1 MADIPLWYRPYVEV
15 FDDEDDDKDIYPAET
30 AEKVVH
36 ISPEVIL
43 NQDDIRKIQL
53 AKSAIA
59 AGIDV
64 LIKEYGITY
73 KEIDRVCL
81 AGGFGNYLDQKSAAR
96 IGLIPEKLLKKT
108 VSVGNA
114 AQKGAIATA
123 CIYEDHGSKTETII
137 LNKDIINKTN
147 AIISTMAYI
156 ELSTYPGFDE
166 MYVSHINFT
175 CP

>member
-1 MADIPLWYRPYVEV
+1 MSCLLRGLYVFWKLSGSKERSPDRAD
-15 FDDEDDDKDIYPAET
+15 
-30 AEKVVH
+30 
-36 ISPEVIL
+36 S
-43 NQDDIRKIQL
+43 
-53 AKSAIA
+53 
-59 AGIDV
+59 G
-64 LIKEYGITY
+64 
-73 KEIDRVCL
+73 
-81 AGGFGNYLDQKSAAR
+81 
-96 IGLIPEKLLKKT
+96 KLLKKT

-114 AQKGAIATA
+114 AQKGAIDTA
-123 CIYEDHGSKTETII
+123 YIYEDHGSKIETKI

>member
-1 MADIPLWYRPYVEV
+1 M
-15 FDDEDDDKDIYPAET
+15 F
-30 AEKVVH
+30 
-36 ISPEVIL
+36 S
-43 NQDDIRKIQL
+43 
-53 AKSAIA
+53 
-59 AGIDV
+59 
-64 LIKEYGITY
+64 
-73 KEIDRVCL
+73 
-81 AGGFGNYLDQKSAAR
+81 GNYLDQKSAAR

-114 AQKGAIATA
+114 APKGAIDTA
-123 CIYEDHGSKTETII
+123 YIYEDHGSKIETKI
-137 LNKDIINKTN
+137 LNKGIINKTN